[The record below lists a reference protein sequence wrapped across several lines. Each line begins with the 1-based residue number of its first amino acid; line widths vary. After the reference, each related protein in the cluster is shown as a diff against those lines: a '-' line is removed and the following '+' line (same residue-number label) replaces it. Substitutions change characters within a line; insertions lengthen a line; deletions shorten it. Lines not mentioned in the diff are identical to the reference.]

1 MNKKTELIKY
11 GVLAL
16 IIGIIIGIIDT
27 IFGKGLILVG
37 EIRNNYFWY
46 LVPFLPIAGLLI
58 TWLYRHFNELSLKGM
73 TLVFETGQQKRDAIP
88 LALIPLIMICTWITH
103 LFGGS
108 AGREGVSLF
117 K

>member
-46 LVPFLPIAGLLI
+46 LVPFYQLL
-58 TWLYRHFNELSLKGM
+58 G
-73 TLVFETGQQKRDAIP
+73 
-88 LALIPLIMICTWITH
+88 C
-103 LFGGS
+103 
-108 AGREGVSLF
+108 
-117 K
+117 